1 MIRIDDDDSGSKSS
15 QSRTARS
22 STKSINGQNEVL
34 KSSEKSWDR
43 LDLMKEDSSLQPLLG
58 SDQGFSSGLGPSSP
72 YRGPERR
79 PNTGLGLTTPLLG
92 PERRPTPGLGSIS
105 QPASFHSNVPGLQ
118 PMSTSRCSMQSSG
131 WL

>member
-1 MIRIDDDDSGSKSS
+1 M
-15 QSRTARS
+15 
-22 STKSINGQNEVL
+22 L

-43 LDLMKEDSSLQPLLG
+43 LDLMREDGSLQPLLG
-58 SDQGFSSGLGPSSP
+58 SDQGSGLGPSSP

-79 PNTGLGLTTPLLG
+79 PNIGLGSTTPHLG
-92 PERRPTPGLGSIS
+92 PERRPTPGLGSVS